1 MQLIEI
7 KKSKFNVV
15 LDLKYASKDNILGKE
30 IFKENRCFL
39 VKEAAEKL
47 LEAIYIAK
55 DLGYYFKI
63 FDAYRPSYVQEALWN
78 FDPNPNFLSDPKK
91 GSPHTKG
98 IAIDL
103 TLIDFHGNELDMG
116 TKFDDFTTNA
126 YHLSK
131 GVSQKVKLNRRLLL
145 SIMTLAGFD
154 FYKKEWWHYQLFNA
168 SNYPLIKNFFN
179 TKIK

>member
-7 KKSKFNVV
+7 KKNTFNVI
-15 LDLKYASKDNILGKE
+15 LDLKYASEDNILGKKV
-30 IFKENRCFL
+30 FQENRCFL
-39 VKEAAEKL
+39 LENAAEKL
-47 LEAIYIAK
+47 LDAINIAK
-55 DLGYYFKI
+55 DIGYKFKI

-103 TLIDFHGNELDMG
+103 TLIDFNGNELDMG
-116 TKFDDFTTNA
+116 TKFDDFTKNA

-131 GVSQKVKLNRRLLL
+131 EINKNAKINRRLLL
-145 SIMTLAGFD
+145 LVLAFHIGVVLQILIML
-154 FYKKEWWHYQLFNA
+154 
-168 SNYPLIKNFFN
+168 
-179 TKIK
+179 

>member
-1 MQLIEI
+1 MKLIEI
-7 KKSKFNVV
+7 KKNTFNVI
-15 LDLKYASKDNILGKE
+15 LDLKYAGKDNILGKV
-30 IFKENRCFL
+30 IFHENRCFL
-39 VKEAAEKL
+39 LEEAAKKL
-47 LEAIYIAK
+47 LDATTIAK

-63 FDAYRPSYVQEALWN
+63 FDAYRPSYVQEALWE

-103 TLIDFHGNELDMG
+103 TLVDSNGNELDMG
-116 TKFDDFTTNA
+116 TKFDDFTKNS

-131 GVSQKVKLNRRLLL
+131 DLEKEVKINRRLLL

-154 FYKKEWWHYQLFNA
+154 FYHKEWWHYQLYNA
-168 SNYPLIKNFFN
+168 SNYPLIKNYFDS
-179 TKIK
+179 

>member
-1 MQLIEI
+1 MKLIEI
-7 KKSKFNVV
+7 KKDTFNVT
-15 LDLKYASKDNILGKE
+15 LDLKYSSDDNILGKK
-30 IFKENRCFL
+30 IFLEGRCFL
-39 VKEAAEKL
+39 LEEAAMKL
-47 LEAIYIAK
+47 LDAINIAK

-63 FDAYRPSYVQEALWN
+63 FDAYRPSYVQEALWR

-103 TLIDFHGNELDMG
+103 TLIDFNGNELDMG
-116 TKFDDFTTNA
+116 TKFDDFTKNA

-131 GVSQKVKLNRRLLL
+131 DIKNNAKINRRLLL

-154 FYKKEWWHYQLFNA
+154 FYHKEWWHYQLFNA
-168 SNYPLIKNFFN
+168 KDYPLIDNFFDTN
-179 TKIK
+179 IN

>member
-1 MQLIEI
+1 MRLIEI
-7 KKSKFNVV
+7 KKNKFNVT
-15 LDLKYASKDNILGKE
+15 LDLKYATKDNILGEK

-39 VKEAAEKL
+39 LEEAAEKL
-47 LEAIYIAK
+47 LDAINIAK
-55 DLGYYFKI
+55 DLGYNLKI

-103 TLIDFHGNELDMG
+103 TLVDLQGNELNMG
-116 TKFDDFTTNA
+116 TKFDDFTKNA

-131 GVSQKVKLNRRLLL
+131 DICKKVTINKRLLL

-154 FYKKEWWHYQLFNA
+154 FYHKEWWHYQLFNA
-168 SNYPLIKNFFN
+168 SSYPLIKNFFD
-179 TKIK
+179 

>member
-1 MQLIEI
+1 MKLIEI
-7 KKSKFNVV
+7 KKNTFNII
-15 LDLKYASKDNILGKE
+15 LDLKYAGKDNILGKV
-30 IFKENRCFL
+30 IFHENRCFL
-39 VKEAAEKL
+39 LEEAAKKL
-47 LEAIYIAK
+47 LDATTIAK

-63 FDAYRPSYVQEALWN
+63 FDAYRPSYVQEALWE

-103 TLIDFHGNELDMG
+103 TLVDSNGNELDMG
-116 TKFDDFTTNA
+116 TKFDDFTKNS

-131 GVSQKVKLNRRLLL
+131 DLEKEVKINRRLLL

-154 FYKKEWWHYQLFNA
+154 FYHKEWWHYQLYNA
-168 SNYPLIKNFFN
+168 SNYPLIKNYFDS
-179 TKIK
+179 

>member
-1 MQLIEI
+1 MKLIEI
-7 KKSKFNVV
+7 KKNTFNVI
-15 LDLKYASKDNILGKE
+15 LDLKYAGKDNILGKV
-30 IFKENRCFL
+30 IFHENRCFL
-39 VKEAAEKL
+39 LEEAAKKL
-47 LEAIYIAK
+47 LDATTIAK

-63 FDAYRPSYVQEALWN
+63 FDAYRPSYVQEALWE

-103 TLIDFHGNELDMG
+103 TLVDSNGNELDMG
-116 TKFDDFTTNA
+116 TKFDDFTKNS

-131 GVSQKVKLNRRLLL
+131 DLEKEVRVNRRLLL

-154 FYKKEWWHYQLFNA
+154 FYHKEWWHYQLYNA
-168 SNYPLIKNFFN
+168 SNYPLIKNYFDS
-179 TKIK
+179 

>member
-7 KKSKFNVV
+7 KKDTFNVI
-15 LDLKYASKDNILGKE
+15 LDLKYASKDNILGRK
-30 IFKENRCFL
+30 IFLENQCFL
-39 VKEAAEKL
+39 LEEAAEKL
-47 LEAIYIAK
+47 LDAINIAK

-103 TLIDFHGNELDMG
+103 TLVDLHGNELDMG
-116 TKFDDFTTNA
+116 TKFDDFTENA

-131 GVSQKVKLNRRLLL
+131 DISKKIKINRRLLL

-154 FYKKEWWHYQLFNA
+154 FYHKEWWHYQLFNTYK
-168 SNYPLIKNFFN
+168 YPLIKNFFG
-179 TKIK
+179 

>member
-7 KKSKFNVV
+7 KKNTFNVT
-15 LDLKYASKDNILGKE
+15 LDLKYASEDNILGKKV
-30 IFKENRCFL
+30 FQENRCFL
-39 VKEAAEKL
+39 LEDAAEKL
-47 LEAIYIAK
+47 LDAISIAK
-55 DLGYYFKI
+55 DIGYKFKI

-91 GSPHTKG
+91 GSPHTRG

-116 TKFDDFTTNA
+116 TKFDDFTKNA
-126 YHLSK
+126 YHLSEEVNK
-131 GVSQKVKLNRRLLL
+131 KVKINRRLLL

-154 FYKKEWWHYQLFNA
+154 FYHKEWWHYQLFNA
-168 SNYPLIKNFFN
+168 SNYPLIKNFFD
-179 TKIK
+179 TRVS

>member
-1 MQLIEI
+1 MKLIEI
-7 KKSKFNVV
+7 KKNTFNVI
-15 LDLKYASKDNILGKE
+15 LDLKYAGKDNILGKV
-30 IFKENRCFL
+30 IFHENRCFL
-39 VKEAAEKL
+39 LEEAAKKL
-47 LEAIYIAK
+47 LDATTIAK

-63 FDAYRPSYVQEALWN
+63 FDAYRPSYVQEALWE

-103 TLIDFHGNELDMG
+103 TLVDSNGNELDMG
-116 TKFDDFTTNA
+116 TKFDDFTKNS

-131 GVSQKVKLNRRLLL
+131 DLEKEVKVNRRLLL

-154 FYKKEWWHYQLFNA
+154 FYHKEWWHYQLYNA
-168 SNYPLIKNFFN
+168 SNYPLIKNYFDS
-179 TKIK
+179 